1 MRIFFD
7 TNILVYVFDN
17 DSPEKQAIARER
29 LRSAVVDG
37 SLVLST
43 QVLQEFHVA
52 VTRKLEDP
60 VTPEVSE
67 EILQN
72 LSRLPILSVD
82 PPLVLAAA
90 RLSRVHT
97 ISFWDALIVE
107 SAIAAGAATLLTE
120 DLQAGRV
127 FGQLRVENPFPV
139 T

>member
-43 QVLQEFHVA
+43 QVLQELHVA
-52 VTRKLEDP
+52 VTRKLENP

>member
-52 VTRKLEDP
+52 VTRKLENP